1 MEKNID
7 SSELEEILEQV
18 SGLSDIQVA
27 FLLARR
33 ELKND
38 TEAAD
43 AVGINRS
50 TAYRWKWK
58 SEAYRKAYDMIVN
71 RAPIA
76 AGLVA
81 GTVISRKAI
90 EEVLQDQLS
99 TFSQN
104 IPNLFARLYKIAM
117 EGKDSDSLKAID
129 LLGRWLGI
137 SPDALK
143 RHRTSPLHQNILNW
157 TQINMEKKEDGDYD
171 SETEIEGTFR
181 EVPSEQQPLH
191 TEGPDGVEDSHDG

>member
-1 MEKNID
+1 MAKPTNLD
-7 SSELEEILEQV
+7 ELLEQV

-27 FLLARR
+27 FLMARR

-50 TAYRWKWK
+50 TAYRWKYK
-58 SEAYRKAYDMIVN
+58 SEAFRKAYDLVVN
-71 RAPIA
+71 RAPVV
-76 AGLVA
+76 AGMVA
-81 GTVISRKAI
+81 GTVESRQAI
-90 EEVLQDQLS
+90 EKKVQEQLGAY
-99 TFSQN
+99 SQN
-104 IPNLFARLYKIAM
+104 IPSLFARLYQIAM
-117 EGKDSDSLKAID
+117 EGRDSDALKAID
-129 LLGRWLGI
+129 LLGKWLGI
-137 SPDALK
+137 SPDTLK
-143 RHRTSPLHQNILNW
+143 QHHVSPLHQNILNW
-157 TQINMEKKEDGDYD
+157 TQINVGEDNGNRD